1 MKKAFPASQLP
12 TLSPKNLKH
21 LHHTKYISSQVTR
34 MNYFLVQ
41 LSIADILT
49 TALTLL
55 PEIGSPLSNLLPEIG
70 IPLPTLLPEIGSP
83 LLTLLP
89 EIGIPL
95 STLKTWTDLKLLW
108 RRVKS

>member
-1 MKKAFPASQLP
+1 
-12 TLSPKNLKH
+12 
-21 LHHTKYISSQVTR
+21 

-55 PEIGSPLSNLLPEIG
+55 PEIGSPLS
-70 IPLPTLLPEIGSP
+70 
-83 LLTLLP
+83 TLLP

>member
-1 MKKAFPASQLP
+1 
-12 TLSPKNLKH
+12 
-21 LHHTKYISSQVTR
+21 

-55 PEIGSPLSNLLPEIG
+55 PEIGSPLSTLLPEIG
-70 IPLPTLLPEIGSP
+70 IPLSTLLPEIGS
-83 LLTLLP
+83 
-89 EIGIPL
+89 PL

>member
-1 MKKAFPASQLP
+1 
-12 TLSPKNLKH
+12 
-21 LHHTKYISSQVTR
+21 

-49 TALTLL
+49 TAL
-55 PEIGSPLSNLLPEIG
+55 
-70 IPLPTLLPEIGSP
+70 TLLPEIGSP